1 MDNTDWDDS
10 YDDTFNAPKHCSI
23 TDIQKD
29 KDINIDIDAF
39 IVGDP
44 IKIEKEIKSIPTQPK
59 QLLIIRDPI
68 KIGKEIKSIQT
79 QPKQPLIKKP
89 FKKQVKILTQDKK
102 INPVTKMLKCEY
114 CNRAT
119 SSNRQTQYGDQI
131 LCNRCEKFDY

>member
-44 IKIEKEIKSIPTQPK
+44 IKIE
-59 QLLIIRDPI
+59 
-68 KIGKEIKSIQT
+68 KEIKSIQT